1 MTQVRERSQ
10 ADRMATIL
18 RRLSREGI
26 ASPWFVCGK
35 GYDFPVATVEQ
46 MRWLNSIEGRWAEP
60 KITLDE
66 FLAANAASRG

>member
-1 MTQVRERSQ
+1 
-10 ADRMATIL
+10 MATTL

-26 ASPWFVCGK
+26 AGPWFDCSK
-35 GYDFPVATVEQ
+35 DYDFPVAIEQ

-66 FLAANAASRG
+66 FLAAKRVGR